1 MKIISHRG
9 NINGIIENKENRPSY
24 IDAALQLGYD
34 VEIDVRFIDGEFWLG
49 HDIPQYK
56 VDLNWMSL
64 RKKNLWL
71 HCKDGNSA
79 VELCKLN
86 DGFNFFCHSSD
97 PYVLISNN
105 LLWVH
110 DLNGEIG
117 GNCIIPLISEKDIN
131 EYNNNIP
138 YAICTDF
145 VKLVEK
151 RYE

>member
-9 NINGIIENKENRPSY
+9 NINGIIEGKENRPSY
-24 IDAALQLGYD
+24 IDAAIQLGYD

-49 HDIPQYK
+49 HDEPQYK
-56 VDLNWMSL
+56 VDLNWMYP

-71 HCKDGNSA
+71 HCKDVDSA
-79 VELCKLN
+79 IELCKIN
-86 DGFNFFCHSSD
+86 GEFNFFCHSSD

-110 DLNGEIG
+110 DLKGKIG
-117 GNCIIPLISEKDIN
+117 TDCIIPLLSEKDISDYDN
-131 EYNNNIP
+131 EVP

-145 VKLVEK
+145 ITLIKN